1 MKYLV
6 SYFILNFCC
15 TFNLYCKHRTL
26 CIGRYCMYYGNIF
39 VAAYRMCSE
48 KNPKKRSRRAEYNEN
63 RKEKGKFM
71 DLKEK

>member
-1 MKYLV
+1 
-6 SYFILNFCC
+6 
-15 TFNLYCKHRTL
+15 
-26 CIGRYCMYYGNIF
+26 MYYGNIF